1 MKAASGFAYGPRPE
15 KELAA
20 AAVRMALD
28 AAGLKQAEQVLLFL
42 SRAFNRRATPAVLA
56 AAGAAGCLQVGGCTA
71 SGLLTEAGWL
81 IDQPAAAALV
91 LGELPGAA
99 ATTAATP
106 LLSLSGQATLPYG
119 WQDQP
124 PRAGLLETG
133 AAVWAQARP
142 GGHDG
147 VGIALP
153 GLLCETLRA
162 DGLRPLATLLTVDD
176 CAGYELRRVAGC
188 PAVDSLCRALPAE
201 LRAAPPLHRIAVI
214 TAADQPASGILAAN
228 SDGSLTLA
236 APLAAGQ
243 TIAWALRQPLAAEQ
257 EMRQLLADAATPAF
271 ALMFSC
277 IGRGPLF
284 YGGDDCDLSA
294 FAQRFPGVPLLGAY
308 GSGQIA
314 PAANGNRLFQN
325 ANLTL
330 LYRSRHV

>member
-1 MKAASGFAYGPRPE
+1 MKAASGFASGPHPD

-20 AAVRMALD
+20 AAVRMALA
-28 AAGLKQAEQVLLFL
+28 AAGLERAERVLLLL
-42 SRAFNRRATPAVLA
+42 SRAFNRQATPAVLA

-91 LGELPGAA
+91 LGELPDAA
-99 ATTAATP
+99 AAAAAP
-106 LLSLSGQATLPYG
+106 LLSFSGQAALPYG
-119 WQDQP
+119 WRDGP
-124 PRAGLLETG
+124 PRVGLLETD
-133 AAVWAQARP
+133 AAAWSQARP

-153 GLLCETLRA
+153 GLVCDVLRA
-162 DGLRPLATLLTVDD
+162 DGLRPVAALLPVDD
-176 CAGYELRRVAGC
+176 CAAYDLRRVAGFS
-188 PAVDSLCRALPAE
+188 AIDSLRRALPAA
-201 LRAAPPLHRIAVI
+201 LRDAPPLHQIAVI
-214 TAADQPASGILAAN
+214 AAANEPAIGILAAN

-243 TIAWALRQPLAAEQ
+243 PITWALRQPLAAEA
-257 EMRQLLADAATPAF
+257 EMRQLLAEAETPDF

-284 YGGDDCDLSA
+284 YGSDDHDLIA
-294 FAQRFPGVPLLGAY
+294 FRQRFPATPLLGAY

-314 PAANGNRLFQN
+314 PAASGNRLFQN

-330 LYRSRHV
+330 LYRRPHV